1 MTDDTVMSDDVR
13 RFDRAAIALGIGSLV
28 SAAFVFGADA
38 PTPIDFAH
46 VGLGGAIALAAFGV
60 LAILGG
66 ALRRIALTL
75 VAGAGL
81 TLAAVVQLVTLPL
94 SPRLLGGDASAMTL
108 LGAFGIG
115 LLAVGIGCI
124 ADFRRSNRV
133 AGNDARDAG
142 GSDPEASA
150 SPSTASDD
158 RRKDTP

>member
-1 MTDDTVMSDDVR
+1 MTDPR
-13 RFDRAAIALGIGSLV
+13 PFDRAAIALGIGSLV

-46 VGLGGAIALAAFGV
+46 VGVGGAIALAAFGV

-66 ALRRIALTL
+66 ALHRIALTL

-81 TLAAVVQLVTLPL
+81 ALAAVVQLVTLPL
-94 SPRLLGGDASAMTL
+94 SPRLLGGDASAMAL

-124 ADFRRSNRV
+124 ADFRR
-133 AGNDARDAG
+133 
-142 GSDPEASA
+142 EASA
-150 SPSTASDD
+150 SPSTARDD
-158 RRKDTP
+158 RKDTP